1 MDVLPKEIDFLYNFK
16 NEIIYLLVGNKITG
30 IDLKMYKFFKFNVE
44 EILARIQER
53 TKKYLNDSDGSTYL
67 SYYKIL
73 PNFSRLKRY
82 LIVILSN

>member
-1 MDVLPKEIDFLYNFK
+1 M
-16 NEIIYLLVGNKITG
+16 IYLLSDNKITG
-30 IDLKMYKFFKFNVE
+30 IDLKMYHFYKFNTF

-53 TKKYLNDSDGSTYL
+53 TKKYQNDLDGNTYL

-73 PNFSRLKRY
+73 PDFSHLKRY